1 MAVFCRSTARKR
13 KSLYRAVTAVE
24 AISPKT
30 VMASLIAVF
39 KSLAASW
46 LADELHQDYTLR

>member
-1 MAVFCRSTARKR
+1 MADFCRLTARKR